1 MNQTDIAQLR
11 LKNQQLAAT
20 KFTTGKELV
29 SWMGAMQAQDYAMA
43 KWAIGVR
50 LPGSTIDSVEQA
62 IRSGEIIRTHLLRP
76 TWHWVAADDLR
87 WMLALTAPRIL
98 SAMKSRHRELELSPP
113 VVAKSIGVFEKA
125 LTGGRHLTREAL
137 MNELEK
143 SKIATGGNRA
153 SHLFLLAELEGIIC
167 SGASEGNNYT
177 YALLSERVPESEKLP
192 REEAVARLVQRYFT
206 SHGPATPE
214 DFAWWSGLSATDARK
229 GVEMIRPAL
238 ISETING
245 KTYWMTDHPGLSPL
259 SSNRVY
265 LLPAFDEFIISYKD
279 RSSALN
285 HHNHVRAVSSN
296 GLFRP
301 VILVNGQVAGR
312 WKRTLKKE
320 ILNIEPDFFENFP
333 ASALEALNTAMRK
346 TGHFWKKKTEMVLP
360 DR

>member
-11 LKNQQLAAT
+11 LQNQQLAAT
-20 KFTTGKELV
+20 KFTTEKELV

-50 LPGSTIDSVEQA
+50 LPGSTIDSVERA
-62 IRSGEIIRTHLLRP
+62 ICSGEIIRTHLLRP

-113 VVAKSIGVFEKA
+113 VVAKSIGVIEKA
-125 LTGGRHLTREAL
+125 LAGGRHLTREVL
-137 MNELEK
+137 IDELEK
-143 SKIATGGNRA
+143 SGIATGGNRA

-167 SGASEGNNYT
+167 SGASEANNYT
-177 YALLSERVPESEKLP
+177 FALLSERVPESEKIP
-192 REEAVARLVQRYFT
+192 RDEAVARITRKYFT
-206 SHGPATPE
+206 SHGPATTE
-214 DFAWWSGLSATDARK
+214 DFAWWSGLAATDVRK

-245 KTYWMTDHPGLSPL
+245 KTYWMTGHPDFSLLPN
-259 SSNRVY
+259 NRVY

-279 RSSALN
+279 RSSALD
-285 HHNHVRAVSSN
+285 HHTHVKAVSSN
-296 GLFRP
+296 GIFRP
-301 VILVNGQVAGR
+301 VILLNGQVAGR
-312 WKRTLKKE
+312 WKRTLKRE
-320 ILNIEPDFFENFP
+320 TLIIAPDLFENFP
-333 ASALEALNTAMRK
+333 SSALEALNTAILK
-346 TGHFWKKKTEMVLP
+346 TGHFWKKKTEIILP